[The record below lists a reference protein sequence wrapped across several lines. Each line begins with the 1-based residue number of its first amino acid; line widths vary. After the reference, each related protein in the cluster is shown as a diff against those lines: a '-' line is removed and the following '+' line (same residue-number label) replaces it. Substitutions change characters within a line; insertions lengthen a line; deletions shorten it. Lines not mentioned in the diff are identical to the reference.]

1 MVRALV
7 TGGAGFI
14 GSHIAAEL
22 LERGH
27 AVTVL
32 DSMEPYYDLRI
43 KERNI
48 DRCREIGGGRF
59 QFVDGS
65 ITEEALVD
73 DLFSSRD
80 VEVVYHQ
87 AAQAGVRTSIEN
99 PKKPHDINTTGLLT
113 LLRAADDYGVRRFV
127 NASSSSVYGEVE
139 YLPYD
144 EEHQTV
150 PQSPYGVTKLTAE
163 HYCRVWNDIY
173 DVPTVSLRY
182 FTVYGPRMRPNMAI
196 TNFTSRC
203 LDGKSP
209 IVYGDGQQTR
219 DFTYVDDIVEANL
232 ALLDAPAAD
241 GETINVG
248 SARTITIE
256 ELAEHV
262 IAETGADADPVYTE
276 PKEGDARHTHADV
289 TKARELLDYEPSTE
303 IRDGVSQ
310 FVDWYRENRKWY
322 EPLVVES

>member
-1 MVRALV
+1 MTHALV

-14 GSHIAAEL
+14 GSHVATGL

-27 AVTVL
+27 VVTVL

-43 KERNI
+43 KEQNI
-48 DRCREIGGGRF
+48 GRCREAGGDRF
-59 QFVDGS
+59 QFVEGS
-65 ITEEALVD
+65 ITDEELVD
-73 DLFSSRD
+73 DLFSSQD
-80 VEVVYHQ
+80 IDVVYHQ
-87 AAQAGVRTSIEN
+87 AAQAGVRTSVEN
-99 PKKPHDINTTGLLT
+99 PKKPHEINTTGLLT
-113 LLRAADDYGVRRFV
+113 LLTAADEYGVRRFV

-144 EEHQTV
+144 EDHQTV

-163 HYCRVWNDIY
+163 HYCRVWKDVY

-203 LDGKSP
+203 LDGKPP
-209 IVYGDGQQTR
+209 IIYGDGEQTR
-219 DFTYVDDIVEANL
+219 DFTYVDDVVEANL
-232 ALLDAPAAD
+232 ALLETSAAD
-241 GETINVG
+241 GEVVNVG
-248 SARTITIE
+248 STRRITIE

-262 IAETGADADPVYTE
+262 IAETGADVDPEYTD
-276 PKEGDARHTHADV
+276 PKEADARHTHADV

-310 FVDWYRENRKWY
+310 FVDWYRENREWY
-322 EPLVVES
+322 RPLVVES

>member
-14 GSHIAAEL
+14 GSHIATGL

-48 DRCREIGGGRF
+48 ERCRALGSERF
-59 QFVDGS
+59 EFVAGSVTDG
-65 ITEEALVD
+65 TLVD
-73 DLFSSRD
+73 DLFSNHD
-80 VEVVYHQ
+80 VDIVYHQ
-87 AAQAGVRTSIEN
+87 AAQAGVRTSVEN
-99 PKKPHDINTTGLLT
+99 PKKPHEINTTGLLT
-113 LLRAADDYGVRRFV
+113 LLTAADEYGVRRFI
-127 NASSSSVYGEVE
+127 NASSSSVYGDVE

-144 EEHQTV
+144 EEHQTL

-163 HYCRVWNDIY
+163 HYCRVWDELY

-203 LDGKSP
+203 LNGASP
-209 IVYGDGQQTR
+209 VIYGDGQQTR
-219 DFTYVDDIVEANL
+219 DFTYVDDVIEANL
-232 ALLDAPAAD
+232 SLLERSAAD
-241 GETINVG
+241 GEIINVG
-248 SARTITIE
+248 STRTITIE

-262 IAETGADADPVYTE
+262 VEETGADVGLEYAD

-289 TKARELLDYEPSTE
+289 TKARELLDYEPSVG

-310 FVDWYRENRKWY
+310 FVDWYRENREWY
-322 EPLVVES
+322 EPLVIRS